1 MSDDSEDAK
10 RLLELEREQWH
21 RECRKSFIAFC
32 IEVLSSRGESPA
44 RHHRLICEALQDPR
58 LSDCSKSNPKLYTN
72 LQKDAGVSGSRP
84 RDSRS
89 FG

>member
-10 RLLELEREQWH
+10 KLLELEREQWR

-44 RHHRLICEALQDPR
+44 RHHRLICEALQDVAEGR
-58 LSDCSKSNPKLYTN
+58 CKQLMLSLIHI
-72 LQKDAGVSGSRP
+72 
-84 RDSRS
+84 
-89 FG
+89 